1 MTKFAIVAGE
11 SSGDLLG
18 SKIIAS
24 IQELCPD
31 ATFEGIAGPKMVKA
45 GCKQWFNS
53 SELSVMGIFGVLK
66 HLPRILKVRNG
77 LMQKILKNPP
87 DAFIGIDAPDFNLKL
102 EEKLKYR
109 GIKTIHVVSPSFWA
123 WRKSRVKFL
132 SQSADLLLCLFP
144 FEEDLLKEQNVNAVF
159 IGHPLADS
167 IQKEID
173 VETARNILELKA
185 KIVITLMPGSRSS
198 EISRHAKLFLETAE
212 LLTSKL
218 KDIEFVIPVVDSK
231 IREQLK
237 KILAMYLTD
246 LQVTITQNIH
256 SAISASDLVITKSGT
271 STLEAALHKKP
282 MVVVYK
288 MSSLSYWF
296 LKIFNIVHTNFISL
310 PNILLG
316 KKIVPELIQENASSK
331 AIFAESLF
339 WLSNQQKVIELQ
351 QQFDF
356 LHSQLQ
362 QNASFLAASNIVKI
376 LQHKK

>member
-1 MTKFAIVAGE
+1 MTKFVIVAGE

-24 IQELCPD
+24 IQDLCPD
-31 ATFEGIAGPKMVKA
+31 ATFEGIAGPKMTQV

-66 HLPRILKVRNG
+66 HLPRILKVRKG

-102 EEKLKYR
+102 EKKLKRR

-123 WRKSRVKFL
+123 WRKNRVRFL
-132 SQSADLLLCLFP
+132 NQSADLLLCLFP
-144 FEEDLLKEQNVNAVF
+144 FEEDLLKEHNVNAVF

-167 IQKEID
+167 IQNEID
-173 VETARNILELKA
+173 VKAARNSLELKA

-198 EISRHAKLFLETAE
+198 EINRHAQLFFEAAE
-212 LLTSKL
+212 LLTKKL
-218 KDIEFVIPVVDSK
+218 GDIEFVVPVVDPK
-231 IREQLK
+231 IGEQLK

-246 LQVTITQNIH
+246 IKVTITDNIH
-256 SAISASDLVITKSGT
+256 SALSASDLVITKSGT
-271 STLEAALHKKP
+271 STLEAALYKKP

-288 MSSLSYWF
+288 MPSLSYWF
-296 LKIFNIVHTNFISL
+296 LKIFNIVHTDYIAL

-331 AIFAESLF
+331 AILAESLF
-339 WLSNQQKVIELQ
+339 WLSSHQKVIELQ
-351 QQFDF
+351 QKFDF

-362 QNASFLAASNIVKI
+362 QNASFLAASTIVKM
-376 LQHKK
+376 LQQKK

>member
-1 MTKFAIVAGE
+1 MTKFVIVAGE

-31 ATFEGIAGPKMVKA
+31 ATFEGIAGPKMVKV
-45 GCKQWFNS
+45 GCKQWFKS

-66 HLPRILKVRNG
+66 HLPRILKVRKG
-77 LMQKILKNPP
+77 LMKKILKNPP

-102 EEKLKYR
+102 EEKLKHR

-123 WRKSRVKFL
+123 WRKNRAKFL
-132 SQSADLLLCLFP
+132 NQSADLLLCLFP

-173 VETARNILELKA
+173 FEAARNILELKA
-185 KIVITLMPGSRSS
+185 KIVIALMPGSRSS

-212 LLTSKL
+212 LLTNKIE
-218 KDIEFVIPVVDSK
+218 DIEFVIPVVDSK
-231 IREQLK
+231 IREQLM
-237 KILAMYLTD
+237 KILATHLTD
-246 LQVTITQNIH
+246 LKVSITDNINA
-256 SAISASDLVITKSGT
+256 AISASDLVITKSGT
-271 STLEAALHKKP
+271 STLEIALHKKP

-288 MSSLSYWF
+288 MSFISYWF
-296 LKIFNIVHTNFISL
+296 LKIFNLVHTNFIAL

-316 KKIVPELIQENASSK
+316 KKIVPELIQDNASSE
-331 AIFAESLF
+331 AIFAESLL
-339 WLSNQQKVIELQ
+339 WLSNHQKVMELQ
-351 QQFDF
+351 QQFDL

-362 QNASFLAASNIVKI
+362 QNASFLAASTIVEM
-376 LQHKK
+376 LQYKK

>member
-1 MTKFAIVAGE
+1 VTKFAIVAGE

-132 SQSADLLLCLFP
+132 NQSADLLLCLFP

>member
-132 SQSADLLLCLFP
+132 NQSADLLLCLFP